1 MTRRGGGWVEGRRVA
16 VEEGDAAVQGGAGV
30 GQVEVELILVRQGG
44 LMIGGIEEGVDGYAP
59 VPGDFGQTR

>member
-1 MTRRGGGWVEGRRVA
+1 VA
-16 VEEGDAAVQGGAGV
+16 VEEGGAAVQGGAGV